1 MPDSNLSQYESQPAS
16 GKARVIEFT
25 QRNYS
30 RAADFV
36 AGSAGKVK
44 DEFTPRQGAVLWKG
58 VLAGAVAGLA
68 ATAAMTVFQLGWSKG
83 QEELQRLRGKNQEK
97 QSSGENSGS
106 SEESESSTVKVAQ
119 SISKKVRGRGL
130 KDKEKE
136 PASYI
141 VHFAFGTLMGAA
153 YGISTEYLPVANLGH
168 GLLHG
173 IALWGGA
180 DALAMPALGL
190 SSPVEERSAGELA
203 YEILAHAVYG
213 VSSESARRVVRGWM
227 D

>member
-1 MPDSNLSQYESQPAS
+1 MPNSNLSQFESEPAS

-36 AGSAGKVK
+36 SESAGRVK
-44 DEFTPRQGAVLWKG
+44 DEFTPKPDAVLWKG

-68 ATAAMTVFQLGWSKG
+68 ATAIMTAFQLGWSKG
-83 QEELQRLRGKNQEK
+83 KEQLQRLRGKDEHE
-97 QSSGENSGS
+97 SSGES

-119 SISKKVRGRGL
+119 SVSSKVRGRGL
-130 KDKEKE
+130 QESEKE

-141 VHFAFGTLMGAA
+141 VHFAFGTLMGAV

-190 SSPVEERSAGELA
+190 SSPVAERSAGELT

>member
-1 MPDSNLSQYESQPAS
+1 MRNSNLSQFESQPHS

-36 AGSAGKVK
+36 SESASKVK
-44 DEFTPRQGAVLWKG
+44 EEFTPREDAVLWKG
-58 VLAGAVAGLA
+58 LLAGAIAGFA
-68 ATAAMTVFQLGWSKG
+68 ATAAMTAFQLGWEKG
-83 QEELQRLRGKNQEK
+83 KEQLQSVRGKNEQ
-97 QSSGENSGS
+97 QSSADNS
-106 SEESESSTVKVAQ
+106 EQNESSTVKVAQ
-119 SISKKVRGRGL
+119 SVSQATRGRQL
-130 KDKEKE
+130 EPSEKE
-136 PASYI
+136 PASYL
-141 VHFAFGTLMGAA
+141 VHFAFGTLMGAI
-153 YGISTEYLPVANLGH
+153 YGVSSEYLPVAKLGH

-180 DALAMPALGL
+180 DALAAPALGL
-190 SSPVEERSAGELA
+190 SSPVSERSAGELA

-213 VSSESARRVVRGWM
+213 VSSESARKLVRGWM

>member
-1 MPDSNLSQYESQPAS
+1 MRSSNVSQYESQPAS
-16 GKARVIEFT
+16 SKARVIEFT

-36 AGSAGKVK
+36 SESAGKVK
-44 DEFTPRQGAVLWKG
+44 DEFTPREDAVLWKG

-68 ATAAMTVFQLGWSKG
+68 ATAAMTAFQLGWSKG
-83 QEELQRLRGKNQEK
+83 KERLQRLRGKDKDEK
-97 QSSGENSGS
+97 QSSGES
-106 SEESESSTVKVAQ
+106 SEESESSTVKVAE
-119 SISKKVRGRGL
+119 SVSKKVRGRGL
-130 KDKEKE
+130 QNSEKE

-141 VHFAFGTLMGAA
+141 VHFAFGTLMSAV

-180 DALAMPALGL
+180 DALAMPAFGL
-190 SSPVEERSAGELA
+190 SSPVTERSAGELT

-213 VSSESARRVVRGWM
+213 VSSESARKVVRGWM